1 MTTVNINGCIGTTD
15 ASAKLGAEVWV
26 DQTLVIDV
34 PHVTGDIDFF
44 QAIDD
49 AGLNHCLKIVLKNKL
64 QSHTKVDDQ
73 GNITQDAR
81 LIVKNISFDEIQLEQ
96 VFVDQAVY
104 THNFNGTQTE
114 VQEKFYGEMG
124 CNGTVT
130 LQFDAPVYIWLL
142 ENM

>member
-15 ASAKLGAEVWV
+15 ASAELGAEVWV

-34 PHVTGDIDFF
+34 PHVTEDIDFS
-44 QAIDD
+44 QVIDD
-49 AGLNHCLKIVLKNKL
+49 DGLGHCLKIVLKNKL
-64 QSHTKVDDQ
+64 QSHTKIDEQ
-73 GNITQDAR
+73 GNIIQDAR

-104 THNFNGTQTE
+104 THNFNGTQAE

-142 ENM
+142 ENI

>member
-15 ASAKLGAEVWV
+15 ASAELGAEVWV
-26 DQTLVIDV
+26 DQTLVVDV
-34 PHVTGDIDFF
+34 PHVTGDIDFS
-44 QAIDD
+44 QVIDD
-49 AGLNHCLKIVLKNKL
+49 DGLGHCLKIVLKNKL
-64 QSHTKVDDQ
+64 QSHTKIDEQ
-73 GNITQDAR
+73 GNIIQDAR

-104 THNFNGTQTE
+104 THNFNGTQAE